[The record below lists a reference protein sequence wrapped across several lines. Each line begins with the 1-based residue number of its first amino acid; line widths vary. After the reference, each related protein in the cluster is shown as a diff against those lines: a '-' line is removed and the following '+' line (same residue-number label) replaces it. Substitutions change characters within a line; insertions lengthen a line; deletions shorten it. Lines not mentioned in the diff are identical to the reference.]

1 MFPSLGR
8 YHLTASVG
16 SGRNLLS
23 CSDQGVHF
31 IYQLLLFPFHLFSL
45 ALFLLLC
52 LFQKKISKKWIKI
65 KINCFSSPLLGS
77 DTHSKGL
84 NNRINRHKGIH
95 QVLKSG
101 ELPQYCLCNLIPYI
115 LLLQFNWELQKFQRW
130 GSHRVT
136 RTYLVI
142 DAVKNRAVGAGGRGG
157 VLAIQWTLFQQGE
170 RVRSLLLAPL
180 QIFRPSYGPEETHVG
195 GLISTDWPSWRWDEE
210 NKKRENFNIAYGLLC
225 WLESLLFAF
234 RKVTMIFQNR
244 LNKEKG
250 KSRTPLGN
258 LVVSR

>member
-1 MFPSLGR
+1 MS
-8 YHLTASVG
+8 SI
-16 SGRNLLS
+16 SS
-23 CSDQGVHF
+23 IIDQGVHF

-142 DAVKNRAVGAGGRGG
+142 DAVKEQGRRSRGG
-157 VLAIQWTLFQQGE
+157 GSFGNSVNPIPTRGE
-170 RVRSLLLAPL
+170 
-180 QIFRPSYGPEETHVG
+180 G
-195 GLISTDWPSWRWDEE
+195 
-210 NKKRENFNIAYGLLC
+210 
-225 WLESLLFAF
+225 
-234 RKVTMIFQNR
+234 
-244 LNKEKG
+244 
-250 KSRTPLGN
+250 
-258 LVVSR
+258 